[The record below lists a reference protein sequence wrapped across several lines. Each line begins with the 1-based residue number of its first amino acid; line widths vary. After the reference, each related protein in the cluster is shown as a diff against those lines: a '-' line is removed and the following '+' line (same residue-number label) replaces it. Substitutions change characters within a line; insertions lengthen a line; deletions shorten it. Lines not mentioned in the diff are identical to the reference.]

1 MTTFSN
7 NEKRVENTTSSGG
20 DRECRET
27 GSNVFDVTVALIA
40 HANFIQITLMF
51 GKFMWSFWLNYQKK
65 NISKLVSE

>member
-7 NEKRVENTTSSGG
+7 NKKRVENTTSSGG

-27 GSNVFDVTVALIA
+27 GSYVFDVTVALIA

-51 GKFMWSFWLNYQKK
+51 GKFMLTFWLNYQKK